1 MTELEKR
8 LMDALRELSALWEA
22 DQEQQLESADSMHAW
37 MKDLRQLV
45 KDFARQAEQRSS
57 ALQEQV
63 QQLEK
68 QGGYLDEAIRTHHS
82 GLQGDRRSV
91 EEGLNRI
98 RQIIQQRQRGPDRD
112 YGPSR

>member
-8 LMDALRELSALWEA
+8 LMDALKELSALWEA
-22 DQEQQLESADSMHAW
+22 DQEQQLESADSMHAL
-37 MKDLRQLV
+37 DEGSQAVGQRLREASRATFERLAGAGAA
-45 KDFARQAEQRSS
+45 ARKA
-57 ALQEQV
+57 
-63 QQLEK
+63 
-68 QGGYLDEAIRTHHS
+68 GGYLDEAIRTHHS

-91 EEGLNRI
+91 EKGLNRI